1 MVRIRLSLILY
12 SLMVAHKAAC
22 QTLSN
27 AFLKS
32 LLSCHLLLGR
42 PLDLFPALGCHSV
55 QCLVHLLSFLV
66 ICPTNRFLEIVF
78 PAEKQI

>member
-1 MVRIRLSLILY
+1 MVLNRLSLMLY

-32 LLSCHLLLGR
+32 TKHGKCFAGISYR
-42 PLDLFPALGCHSV
+42 
-55 QCLVHLLSFLV
+55 
-66 ICPTNRFLEIVF
+66 VF
-78 PAEKQI
+78 